1 MEYIII
7 GEVWSC
13 QMVQLRVVKE
23 YQDIYLGKER
33 VQIRVFGIDSNN
45 MDKIIEILKKVII
58 WADNY
63 NDNEEELDVLDI
75 IDKVV
80 DIEKTD
86 DKSIILIRNFL
97 DLYCDAIMHKFND
110 IDSNYTIAQANQD
123 IKEILKILETN
134 KSMEISKELCKRLE
148 YLNEWNYS
156 YFSSPMANV
165 GLGILDATGITTK
178 TYNYLGDIIDKQ
190 VGYSVGNSVY
200 NVFKQPKLIK

>member
-1 MEYIII
+1 
-7 GEVWSC
+7 
-13 QMVQLRVVKE
+13 
-23 YQDIYLGKER
+23 
-33 VQIRVFGIDSNN
+33 

-148 YLNEWNYS
+148 YLNE
-156 YFSSPMANV
+156 
-165 GLGILDATGITTK
+165 
-178 TYNYLGDIIDKQ
+178 
-190 VGYSVGNSVY
+190 
-200 NVFKQPKLIK
+200 

>member
-1 MEYIII
+1 MKNSYNILITFLKSI
-7 GEVWSC
+7 KYPS
-13 QMVQLRVVKE
+13 R
-23 YQDIYLGKER
+23 DIDLGKER

-63 NDNEEELDVLDI
+63 NDIEEELDVLEI
-75 IDKVV
+75 IDKAI

-86 DKSIILIRNFL
+86 DKRIILIRNFL

-134 KSMEISKELCKRLE
+134 KNIEISKELYKRLE
-148 YLNEWNYS
+148 YLSEWNSS
-156 YFSSPMANV
+156 YFLSPMANV
-165 GLGILDATGITTK
+165 ALGVLDATGITTK
-178 TYNYLGDIIDKQ
+178 TYNYLGD
-190 VGYSVGNSVY
+190 NR
-200 NVFKQPKLIK
+200 

>member
-1 MEYIII
+1 MKNSYNILITFLKSI
-7 GEVWSC
+7 KYPS
-13 QMVQLRVVKE
+13 R
-23 YQDIYLGKER
+23 DIDLGKER

-63 NDNEEELDVLDI
+63 NDTEEELDVLEI
-75 IDKVV
+75 IDKAI

-86 DKSIILIRNFL
+86 DKRIILIRNFL

-134 KSMEISKELCKRLE
+134 KNIEISKELYKKIRIFE
-148 YLNEWNYS
+148 
-156 YFSSPMANV
+156 
-165 GLGILDATGITTK
+165 
-178 TYNYLGDIIDKQ
+178 
-190 VGYSVGNSVY
+190 
-200 NVFKQPKLIK
+200 